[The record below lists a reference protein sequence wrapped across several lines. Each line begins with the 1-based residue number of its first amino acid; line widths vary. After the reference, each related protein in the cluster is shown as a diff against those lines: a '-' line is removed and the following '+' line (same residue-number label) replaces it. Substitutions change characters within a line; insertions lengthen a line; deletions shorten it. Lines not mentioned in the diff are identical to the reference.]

1 MPRTKKPTSFTS
13 QNELSPRQLN
23 LLFSVI
29 KEYCETGQTVGSKEI
44 RDKYGFNFSPA
55 TIRNEFST
63 LRDLGFLF
71 QPFTNASS
79 KPTEKA
85 FKLFV
90 NQLIAG
96 LQVTNRQQIELKQK
110 IFELESQQNNLNKE
124 ISRLLALSG
133 GGVGFAVD
141 QHGESL
147 SGIQNLLDSP
157 AEGKVSD
164 ILNFLD
170 NLDSY
175 KKPLL
180 EGKIGDENGIISL
193 EDIDSKI
200 PKKTPKKRLKTAFGS
215 ENPIL
220 PLGKGYALVATE
232 VMVKGS
238 KSVVGIVAPTHL
250 LARKKNLEL
259 MDGLSKVLGSQE
271 D

>member
-1 MPRTKKPTSFTS
+1 MPRLKKTSSLSTQSDLS
-13 QNELSPRQLN
+13 QRQLN

-44 RDKYGFNFSPA
+44 RDKYGFNFSSA
-55 TIRNEFST
+55 TIRNEFAA
-63 LRDLGFLF
+63 LRELGFLF

-96 LQVTNRQQIELKQK
+96 LQVTNRQQLELKQK
-110 IFELESQQNNLNKE
+110 IFELENQQNNLNKE
-124 ISRLLALSG
+124 ISRLLALNG
-133 GGVGFAVD
+133 NGVGFAVD
-141 QHGESL
+141 HNGESL

-157 AEGKVSD
+157 TEGKVSD

-193 EDIDSKI
+193 EDLDSKTT
-200 PKKTPKKRLKTAFGS
+200 KKISKKRLKTTFGT
-215 ENPIL
+215 ENPTL

-232 VMVKGS
+232 VIVKGN
-238 KSVVGIVAPTHL
+238 KSVVGIIAPTHL

-259 MDGLSKVLGSQE
+259 MDGLSKVLGGE
-271 D
+271 G